1 MTPAIHTEKLTK
13 SYGSHRGI
21 IDVDLDIAEGE
32 AFGFLG
38 PNGAGKTTMIRTL
51 LNHIRPTRGRA
62 EIFGIDTT
70 QDPVAIHKRL
80 GYLPGEFVL
89 YDKLTGGQTIEYFA
103 NLRGG
108 VDKAYQADLIERLE
122 VDPSRRFKE
131 YSKGN
136 KQKIGLIV
144 ALQHRPQLLMLDEPT
159 SGLDPLVQQT
169 FYSVIRE
176 AKAEGRTVFMSSHIL
191 SEVERTCDRVAIIRE
206 GRLIK
211 VDRVEALRD
220 MAHHTIELV
229 FAGPAP
235 AAAFAQ
241 LPGVSDIVAEDHVL
255 RMRVSGPV
263 APVVKAAAAYDLS
276 DFVSRE
282 PTLEETFLAVYG
294 PQAASPAAAATA
306 APSEATR

>member
-1 MTPAIHTEKLTK
+1 MTSVIHTEKLTK
-13 SYGSHRGI
+13 WYGTHRGI

-51 LNHIRPTRGRA
+51 LDHIRPTSGRA

-70 QDPVAIHKRL
+70 VDPVAIHKRL

-108 VDKAYQADLIERLE
+108 VDKAYQADLIERLD
-122 VDPSRRFKE
+122 VDPSRKFRE

-136 KQKIGLIV
+136 KQKIGLVV
-144 ALQHRPQLLMLDEPT
+144 ALQHRPELLMLDEPT
-159 SGLDPLVQQT
+159 SGLDPLVQQA

-206 GRLIK
+206 GRPVK

-220 MAHHTIELV
+220 MAHHTVELV
-229 FAGPAP
+229 FAGPVP
-235 AAAFAQ
+235 KEAFAA
-241 LPGVSDIVAEDHVL
+241 LPGVSDVVSEDHVL

-263 APVVKAAAAYDLS
+263 APVVKAAAGYDLS
-276 DFVSRE
+276 DFISRE

-294 PQAASPAAAATA
+294 PQGDGAEHVAAATEQA
-306 APSEATR
+306 AS